1 MSGSLKCVAPD
12 LPRAR
17 VAREMKAAGVHHLLV
32 CSVDGKLAGIISDR
46 DLQKADCV
54 VASDMMTADPWTVQ
68 VDDGIDKV
76 VTLMITKH
84 ISCVPVMMGKTLI
97 GVISSSDIAVTLQ
110 CSMTL
115 FADIFS
121 SESTVI
127 EEAFEE
133 VA

>member
-1 MSGSLKCVAPD
+1 
-12 LPRAR
+12 
-17 VAREMKAAGVHHLLV
+17 
-32 CSVDGKLAGIISDR
+32 
-46 DLQKADCV
+46 
-54 VASDMMTADPWTVQ
+54 
-68 VDDGIDKV
+68 
-76 VTLMITKH
+76 
-84 ISCVPVMMGKTLI
+84 MMGKTLI

-110 CSMTL
+110 CAMTL